1 MKVFVA
7 GHNGMV
13 GSAICSEL
21 HNNGSYEVLTRNKL
35 ELNLLNQEDCLNFL
49 KKEHPDIV
57 IVAAAKVGG
66 IRANSEFQSE
76 FLYENLQIQNNLIY
90 GSHLADINKV
100 LFLGSSC
107 IYPKFAKQPI
117 TEEEL
122 LSGYLEKT
130 NEGYAIAKITGL
142 KLCEFLIKQYD
153 RDFRSL
159 MPCNLYGPKDNFS
172 LENSHVIPALLRK
185 FHIGK
190 TGNHPKVEIWG
201 TGKPK
206 REFLHVED
214 LAKACLFVLKKEKD
228 DFSKLY
234 KEDIF
239 FQNIGS
245 GYDISIEE
253 VAESIQNVVG
263 FNGELFFDK
272 SMPDGTPKKLLDISK
287 ISKLGWKQTI
297 NFKDGIA
304 KTYKWFLENYESLR
318 T

>member
-21 HNNGSYEVLTRNKL
+21 HSNGSYEVITRNKL

-49 KKEHPDIV
+49 KKEKPDIV

-66 IRANSEFQSE
+66 IKANSEFQSE

-190 TGNHPKVEIWG
+190 TENHSKVEIWG

-214 LAKACLFVLKKEKD
+214 LAKACLFVLEKEKD
-228 DFSKLY
+228 DFSELY
-234 KEDIF
+234 KENIF

-245 GYDISIEE
+245 GYDISIKE
-253 VAESIQNVVG
+253 VAEGIQNVVG
-263 FNGELFFDK
+263 FNGDLSFDK

-297 NFKDGIA
+297 NFEDGIA